1 MVKTHFRE
9 VTRGRFSLGAMD
21 RNSRLKLH
29 DLALIQVSRSD
40 CSALALIQVLS
51 LIALALIQSSAYD
64 CSRSDLRAQ
73 GMVVSSALR
82 MIALELALIQV
93 LDRLTVYCSRALI
106 RVDPTLSL

>member
-1 MVKTHFRE
+1 
-9 VTRGRFSLGAMD
+9 
-21 RNSRLKLH
+21 
-29 DLALIQVSRSD
+29 VSRSD

-106 RVDPTLSL
+106 RVDLTLSL